1 MPLSTSGA
9 HLGKQDFFEY
19 DDVKVTNA
27 SCMTCS
33 HEVRYNS
40 VTSVKTKIDK
50 PSRLSGIYI
59 LVDGLGIAVNAPAV
73 GIAVVAV
80 VAAAAA
86 AAAALY
92 LYIQK
97 MVYHAMLTRKNL

>member
-1 MPLSTSGA
+1 M
-9 HLGKQDFFEY
+9 GKQDFFEY
-19 DDVKVTNA
+19 DDVKVTSA
-27 SCMTCS
+27 SCMTGS
-33 HEVRYNS
+33 HGVRYNS
-40 VTSVKTKIDK
+40 VTSVKKKIDK

-73 GIAVVAV
+73 GIAVVA
-80 VAAAAA
+80 AA